1 MACTIQIN
9 DMLGPHRPIGCNK
22 VGGVT
27 SKGRPLHTTHTIT
40 HICMYIVCHLL
51 NVYDIYVAS

>member
-1 MACTIQIN
+1 MACAIQIN
-9 DMLGPHRPIGCNK
+9 DTLGPHRPIGRNK

-27 SKGRPLHTTHTIT
+27 SKGRPLHTTHK